1 MKLGPITNS
10 VRQQQLII
18 SLVLMTYLGKSLKNK
33 QIKYIFILFMK
44 NTRIENLCCEWDLL
58 QDSYIIKSN
67 FCATLKQKPNYLSN
81 LWLYGLTNYINSIKS
96 HIVRQGE
103 K

>member
-18 SLVLMTYLGKSLKNK
+18 SLVLMTYLGKSPKNK

-44 NTRIENLCCEWDLL
+44 NTRVEYLCCEWDLL
-58 QDSYIIKSN
+58 Q
-67 FCATLKQKPNYLSN
+67 KQFLCYD
-81 LWLYGLTNYINSIKS
+81 
-96 HIVRQGE
+96 
-103 K
+103 